1 MKIEMLIVSEI
12 KKENSEHWERKTKKK
27 DKNTFLFKKV
37 KKYRKDMEHKTRE
50 RKRQR

>member
-27 DKNTFLFKKV
+27 RIKIHFFL
-37 KKYRKDMEHKTRE
+37 RK
-50 RKRQR
+50 